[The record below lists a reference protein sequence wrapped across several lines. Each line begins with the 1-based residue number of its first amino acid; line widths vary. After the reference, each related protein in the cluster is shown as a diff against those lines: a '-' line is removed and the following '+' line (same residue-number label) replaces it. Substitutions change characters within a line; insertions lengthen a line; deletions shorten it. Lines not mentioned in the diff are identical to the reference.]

1 MMKRFG
7 MMAMSMFLG
16 LALAI
21 TVYAKDGVDP
31 DKKIVN
37 LAGYD
42 ACTGKYGDYGLGDK
56 QGQEVAVEEIN
67 NNGGIQ
73 AGPLKGYKLKL
84 TFFDDRGDPKESANI
99 AKQIS
104 AGDYLVAL
112 GPTMSSC
119 ALAATP
125 VYFRNG
131 VADIITYSNANTIT
145 EQGFDNI
152 ARLTYTTKSIAQYMA
167 NEVKDTFKKDS
178 VAIISENQ
186 DYGQQLLNGFKA
198 KAKDLGIK
206 VVAESVITPGQDVDF
221 NSVLMKAKS
230 ENPGVLI
237 LFVTYNEAGMLVKQT
252 RQLGWDVPIYVP
264 DAMTEPK
271 FFALAGD
278 LKDVYLQLSPTVD
291 IKRPAAK
298 ALKEEWNKKYEGFPP
313 LAAIYGYDAV
323 KVAKAVIEAGGI
335 DRKSFI
341 EKLKTVKVEGVGNPL
356 YTFDAAGEGSPPEF
370 VTVPAEKYYQENIK
384 KQ

>member
-1 MMKRFG
+1 MMKKFG
-7 MMAMSMFLG
+7 IMAMSMVLG
-16 LALAI
+16 LALAV
-21 TVYAKDGVDP
+21 TVYAKEGIDP

-56 QGQEVAVEEIN
+56 QGQEVAVAEIN
-67 NNGGIQ
+67 RNGGIQ
-73 AGPLKGYKLKL
+73 AGPLKGYKLHL

-125 VYFRNG
+125 VYYRNG
-131 VADIITYSNANTIT
+131 VPNILTYSNANTIT

-167 NEVKDTFKKDS
+167 TEVKDKFNKDS
-178 VAIISENQ
+178 VAVISENQ
-186 DYGQQLLNGFKA
+186 DYGQQLLSGFKA
-198 KAKDLGIK
+198 KAKELGIK
-206 VVAESVITPGQDVDF
+206 VSSESVITPGQDVDF
-221 NSVLMKAKS
+221 NAVLMKAKA
-230 ENPGVLI
+230 ENPGMLI

-252 RQLGWDVPIYVP
+252 RQLGWNLPIYVP

-278 LKDVYLQLSPTVD
+278 LKDVYMQLSPTVD

-298 ALKEEWNKKYEGFPP
+298 MLKEEWNKKHEGFPP

-323 KVAKAVIEAGGI
+323 KVAKAVIESGGI
-335 DRKSFI
+335 DRKDFI
-341 EKLKTVKVEGVGNPL
+341 AKLKTVKVEGVGNPL
-356 YTFDAAGEGSPPEF
+356 YTFDKTGEGSAPEF
-370 VTVPAEKYYQENIK
+370 VTVPAEQYYKENIK
-384 KQ
+384 K